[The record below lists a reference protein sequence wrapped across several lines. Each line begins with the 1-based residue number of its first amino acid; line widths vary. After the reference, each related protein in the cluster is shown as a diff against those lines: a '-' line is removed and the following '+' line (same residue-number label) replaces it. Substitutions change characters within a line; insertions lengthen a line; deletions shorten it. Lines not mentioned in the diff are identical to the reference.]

1 MNGHWLDALMPHL
14 LVAPILLPML
24 TAALMLLLGRRM
36 PQSQRLLGVLSTALG
51 LGIAIAL
58 LAWVKESGGTGAVG
72 VYLPGNWPVP
82 FGIVIAADRLTAMML
97 LITAIVASASLL
109 FSAAGWD
116 KAGVHFHPL
125 FQLQLMGLNG
135 AFLTADLF
143 NLFVFFEIMLTASYG
158 LLLHGSGWPRV
169 RSGLHYVALNLMAS
183 LMFLLGAALLYGI
196 TGTLN
201 LADMA
206 VKIPQI
212 PTTDRGLLHAG
223 AAILAVAFLTKAAVW
238 PLNFW
243 LTPAYASASPPV
255 AALFALMTK
264 VGLYALLRLW
274 TLLFPPSAT
283 GSELFGSEWLTW
295 AGLLTIGF
303 ASIGLFASQR
313 LGKLAGFSVLVSS
326 GTLLAAFGFGQATV
340 TGGALYYLI
349 SSTLAM
355 SALFLVIDLI
365 ERARQEEEK
374 VPSFDP
380 DEEGLPF
387 PIDMLEPPPET
398 NLDEK
403 EEALIGRAIPGAIAV
418 LGVSF
423 IMCALLIAGLPPM
436 SGFVGKVVMLT
447 GLINPHGM
455 GVYGADIPV
464 TAWVLLV
471 MIIVSGLLATIAYS
485 RAGIRFFWAP
495 QDRPAPWLRVIEIV
509 PITVLLGLC
518 VLLIVHVGSVLRYTE
533 RTAHMLHVPTAYIDA
548 VKATRVKPGPT
559 SQPLPAAVPHPV
571 PVPQQPAASVPVI
584 TPRIA
589 PVPMPAASPPATV
602 PPALPGASS

>member
-1 MNGHWLDALMPHL
+1 MREWIASLMPHL
-14 LVAPILLPML
+14 LVAPVLLPML
-24 TAALMLLLGRRM
+24 TAAIMLLLGERTSWAKRIVALV
-36 PQSQRLLGVLSTALG
+36 SCSLGV
-51 LGIAIAL
+51 IIAL
-58 LAWVKESGGTGAVG
+58 LVLVWVRGGDGALGVG
-72 VYLPGNWPVP
+72 VYLPGNWQVP
-82 FGIVIAADRLTAMML
+82 FGISLVADRLTAMML
-97 LITAIVASASLL
+97 LITSVIGLCAML
-109 FSAAGWD
+109 FAMAGWD
-116 KAGVHFHPL
+116 KAGVHFYSL

-158 LLLHGSGWPRV
+158 LLLHGTGWPRV
-169 RSGLHYVALNLMAS
+169 RSGMHYIAFNLMAS
-183 LMFLLGAALLYGI
+183 LLFLLGAAMLYGV

-201 LADMA
+201 MADMA
-206 VKIPQI
+206 TKIPLI
-212 PTTDRGLLHAG
+212 PESDRGLLHAG
-223 AAILAVAFLTKAAVW
+223 AALLAMAFLSKAAIW
-238 PLNFW
+238 PMNFW
-243 LTPAYASASPPV
+243 LAPAYSAASPAV
-255 AALFALMTK
+255 AALFAVMTK

-571 PVPQQPAASVPVI
+571 PVPQQPAASAPVI

-589 PVPMPAASPPATV
+589 PVPMPAASPPASV

>member
-1 MNGHWLDALMPHL
+1 MRERISGLMPHL
-14 LVAPILLPML
+14 LVAPVLLPML
-24 TAALMLLLGRRM
+24 TAALMLMLGERTSWAKRITALL
-36 PQSQRLLGVLSTALG
+36 SCSLGVV
-51 LGIAIAL
+51 IAL
-58 LAWVKESGGTGAVG
+58 LLIWVRGGDGALGVG
-72 VYLPGNWPVP
+72 VYLPGNWQVP
-82 FGIVIAADRLTAMML
+82 FGISLVADRLSAMML
-97 LITAIVASASLL
+97 LITSVIGLCAML
-109 FSAAGWD
+109 FAMAGWD
-116 KAGVHFHPL
+116 RAGVHFYSL

-158 LLLHGSGWPRV
+158 LLLHGTGWPRV
-169 RSGLHYVALNLMAS
+169 RSGMHYIAFNLMAS
-183 LMFLLGAALLYGI
+183 LLFLLGAAMLYGV

-201 LADMA
+201 MADMA
-206 VKIPQI
+206 TKIPLI
-212 PTTDRGLLHAG
+212 PDSDRGLLHAG
-223 AAILAVAFLTKAAVW
+223 AALLAMAFLSKAAIW

-243 LTPAYASASPPV
+243 LAPAYSAASPAV
-255 AALFALMTK
+255 AALFAVMTK

-283 GSELFGSEWLTW
+283 GSELFGSQWLTW
-295 AGLLTIGF
+295 GGLLTVGF
-303 ASIGLFASQR
+303 ASIGMLASQR
-313 LGKLAGFSVLVSS
+313 LGKLAGFSVLASS

-349 SSTLAM
+349 SSTLAI

-374 VPSFDP
+374 VPTYDP
-380 DEEGLPF
+380 DEESLPF
-387 PIDMLEPPPET
+387 PIGLLEPPPET

-447 GLINPHGM
+447 
-455 GVYGADIPV
+455 
-464 TAWVLLV
+464 
-471 MIIVSGLLATIAYS
+471 GLLATIAYS

-548 VKATRVKPGPT
+548 AKATRVKPGPT
-559 SQPLPAAVPHPV
+559 SQPQPAAVPHPV
-571 PVPQQPAASVPVI
+571 PVPQQPAVSAPVL

>member
-1 MNGHWLDALMPHL
+1 MREWIASLMPHL
-14 LVAPILLPML
+14 LVAPVLLPML
-24 TAALMLLLGRRM
+24 TAAIMLLLGERTSWAKRIVALV
-36 PQSQRLLGVLSTALG
+36 SCSLGV
-51 LGIAIAL
+51 IIAL
-58 LAWVKESGGTGAVG
+58 LLLVWVRGGDGALGVG
-72 VYLPGNWPVP
+72 VYLPGNWQVP
-82 FGIVIAADRLTAMML
+82 FGISLVADRLTAMML
-97 LITAIVASASLL
+97 LITSVIGLCAML
-109 FSAAGWD
+109 FAMAGWD
-116 KAGVHFHPL
+116 KAGVHFYSL

-158 LLLHGSGWPRV
+158 LLLHGTGWPRV
-169 RSGLHYVALNLMAS
+169 RSGMHYIAFNLMAS
-183 LMFLLGAALLYGI
+183 LLFLLGAAMLYGV

-201 LADMA
+201 MADMA
-206 VKIPQI
+206 TKIPLI
-212 PTTDRGLLHAG
+212 PESDRGLLHAG
-223 AAILAVAFLTKAAVW
+223 AALLAMAFLSKAAIW
-238 PLNFW
+238 PMNFW
-243 LTPAYASASPPV
+243 LAPAYSAASPTV
-255 AALFALMTK
+255 AALFAVMTK

-571 PVPQQPAASVPVI
+571 PVPQQPAASAPVI

-589 PVPMPAASPPATV
+589 PVPMPAASPPASV

>member
-1 MNGHWLDALMPHL
+1 MREWIASLMPHL
-14 LVAPILLPML
+14 LVAPVLLPML
-24 TAALMLLLGRRM
+24 TAAIMLLLGERTSWAKRIVALV
-36 PQSQRLLGVLSTALG
+36 SCSLGV
-51 LGIAIAL
+51 IIAL
-58 LAWVKESGGTGAVG
+58 LLLVWVRGGDGALGVG
-72 VYLPGNWPVP
+72 VYLPGNWQVP
-82 FGIVIAADRLTAMML
+82 FGISLVADRLTAMML
-97 LITAIVASASLL
+97 LITSVIGLCAML
-109 FSAAGWD
+109 FAMAGWD
-116 KAGVHFHPL
+116 KAGVHFYSL

-158 LLLHGSGWPRV
+158 LLLHGTGWPRV
-169 RSGLHYVALNLMAS
+169 RSGMHYIAFNLMAS
-183 LMFLLGAALLYGI
+183 LLFLLGAAMLYGV

-201 LADMA
+201 MADMA
-206 VKIPQI
+206 TKIPLI
-212 PTTDRGLLHAG
+212 PESDRGLLHAG
-223 AAILAVAFLTKAAVW
+223 AALLAMAFLSKAAIW
-238 PLNFW
+238 PMNFW
-243 LTPAYASASPPV
+243 LAPAYSAASPAV
-255 AALFALMTK
+255 AALFAVMTK

-533 RTAHMLHVPTAYIDA
+533 LTAQLLHVPTAYIDA

>member
-1 MNGHWLDALMPHL
+1 MREWIASLMPHL
-14 LVAPILLPML
+14 LVAPVLLPML
-24 TAALMLLLGRRM
+24 TAAIMLLLGERTSWAKRIVALV
-36 PQSQRLLGVLSTALG
+36 SCSLGV
-51 LGIAIAL
+51 IIAL
-58 LAWVKESGGTGAVG
+58 LLLVWVRGGDGALGVG
-72 VYLPGNWPVP
+72 VYLPGNWQVP
-82 FGIVIAADRLTAMML
+82 FGISLVADRLTAMML
-97 LITAIVASASLL
+97 LITSVIGLCAML
-109 FSAAGWD
+109 FAMAGWD
-116 KAGVHFHPL
+116 KAGVHFYSL

-158 LLLHGSGWPRV
+158 LLLHGTGWPRV
-169 RSGLHYVALNLMAS
+169 RSGMHYIAFNLMAS
-183 LMFLLGAALLYGI
+183 LLFLLGAAMLYGV

-201 LADMA
+201 MADMA
-206 VKIPQI
+206 TKIPLI
-212 PTTDRGLLHAG
+212 PESDRGLLHAG
-223 AAILAVAFLTKAAVW
+223 AALLAMAFLSKAAIW
-238 PLNFW
+238 PMNFW
-243 LTPAYASASPPV
+243 LAPAYSAASPAV
-255 AALFALMTK
+255 AALFAVMTK

-589 PVPMPAASPPATV
+589 PVPMPAASPPASV

>member
-1 MNGHWLDALMPHL
+1 MREWIASLMPHL
-14 LVAPILLPML
+14 LVAPVLLPML
-24 TAALMLLLGRRM
+24 TAAIMLLLGERTSWAKRIVALV
-36 PQSQRLLGVLSTALG
+36 SCSLGV
-51 LGIAIAL
+51 IIAL
-58 LAWVKESGGTGAVG
+58 LLLVWVRGGDGALGVG
-72 VYLPGNWPVP
+72 VYLPGNWQVP
-82 FGIVIAADRLTAMML
+82 FGISLVADRLTAMML
-97 LITAIVASASLL
+97 LITSVIGLCAML
-109 FSAAGWD
+109 FAMAGWD
-116 KAGVHFHPL
+116 KAGVHFYSL

-158 LLLHGSGWPRV
+158 LLLHGTGWPRV
-169 RSGLHYVALNLMAS
+169 RSGMHYIAFNLMAS
-183 LMFLLGAALLYGI
+183 LLFLLGAAMLYGV

-201 LADMA
+201 MADMA
-206 VKIPQI
+206 TKIPLI
-212 PTTDRGLLHAG
+212 PESDRGLLHAG
-223 AAILAVAFLTKAAVW
+223 AALLAMAFLSKAAIW
-238 PLNFW
+238 PMNFW
-243 LTPAYASASPPV
+243 LAPAYSAASPAV
-255 AALFALMTK
+255 AALFAVMTK

>member
-1 MNGHWLDALMPHL
+1 MREWIASLMPHL
-14 LVAPILLPML
+14 LVAPVLLPML
-24 TAALMLLLGRRM
+24 TAAIMLLLGERTSWAKRIVALV
-36 PQSQRLLGVLSTALG
+36 SCSLGV
-51 LGIAIAL
+51 IIAL
-58 LAWVKESGGTGAVG
+58 LLLVWVRGGDGALGVG
-72 VYLPGNWPVP
+72 VYLPGNWQVP
-82 FGIVIAADRLTAMML
+82 FGISLVADRLTAMML
-97 LITAIVASASLL
+97 LITSVIGLCAML
-109 FSAAGWD
+109 FAMAGWD
-116 KAGVHFHPL
+116 KAGVHFYSL

-158 LLLHGSGWPRV
+158 LLLHGTGWPRV
-169 RSGLHYVALNLMAS
+169 RSGMHYIAFNLMAS
-183 LMFLLGAALLYGI
+183 LLFLLGAAMLYGV

-201 LADMA
+201 MADMA
-206 VKIPQI
+206 TKIPLI
-212 PTTDRGLLHAG
+212 PESDRGLLHAG
-223 AAILAVAFLTKAAVW
+223 AALLAMAFLSKAAIW
-238 PLNFW
+238 PMNFW
-243 LTPAYASASPPV
+243 LAPAYSAASPAV
-255 AALFALMTK
+255 AALFAVMTK

-509 PITVLLGLC
+509 PITVLLVLC

-571 PVPQQPAASVPVI
+571 PVPQQPAASAPVI

-589 PVPMPAASPPATV
+589 PVPMPAASPPASV

>member
-1 MNGHWLDALMPHL
+1 MPHL
-14 LVAPILLPML
+14 LVAPVLLPML
-24 TAALMLLLGRRM
+24 TAAIMLLLGERTSWAKRIVALV
-36 PQSQRLLGVLSTALG
+36 SCSLGV
-51 LGIAIAL
+51 IIAL
-58 LAWVKESGGTGAVG
+58 LLLVWVRGGDGALGVG
-72 VYLPGNWPVP
+72 VYLPGNWQVP
-82 FGIVIAADRLTAMML
+82 FGISLVADRLTAMML
-97 LITAIVASASLL
+97 LITSVIGLCAML
-109 FSAAGWD
+109 FAMAGWD
-116 KAGVHFHPL
+116 KAGVHFYSL

-158 LLLHGSGWPRV
+158 LLLHGTGWPRV
-169 RSGLHYVALNLMAS
+169 RSGMHYIAFNLMAS
-183 LMFLLGAALLYGI
+183 LLFLLGAAMLYGV

-201 LADMA
+201 MADMA
-206 VKIPQI
+206 TKIPLI
-212 PTTDRGLLHAG
+212 PESDRGLLHAG
-223 AAILAVAFLTKAAVW
+223 AALLAMAFLSKAAIW
-238 PLNFW
+238 PMNFW
-243 LTPAYASASPPV
+243 LAPAYSAASPAV
-255 AALFALMTK
+255 AALFAVMTK

-571 PVPQQPAASVPVI
+571 PVPQQPAASAPVI

-589 PVPMPAASPPATV
+589 PVPMPAASPPASV

>member
-1 MNGHWLDALMPHL
+1 MREWIASLMPHL
-14 LVAPILLPML
+14 LVAPVLLPML
-24 TAALMLLLGRRM
+24 TAAIMLLLGERTSWAKRIVALV
-36 PQSQRLLGVLSTALG
+36 SCSLGV
-51 LGIAIAL
+51 IIAL
-58 LAWVKESGGTGAVG
+58 LLLVWVRGGDGALGVG
-72 VYLPGNWPVP
+72 VYLPGNWQVP
-82 FGIVIAADRLTAMML
+82 FGISLVADRLTAMML
-97 LITAIVASASLL
+97 LITSVIGLCAML
-109 FSAAGWD
+109 FAMAGWD
-116 KAGVHFHPL
+116 KAGVHFYSL

-158 LLLHGSGWPRV
+158 LLLHGTGWPRV
-169 RSGLHYVALNLMAS
+169 RSGMHYIAFNLMAS
-183 LMFLLGAALLYGI
+183 LLFLLGAAMLYGV

-201 LADMA
+201 MADMA
-206 VKIPQI
+206 TKIPLI
-212 PTTDRGLLHAG
+212 PESDRGLLHAG
-223 AAILAVAFLTKAAVW
+223 AALLAMAFLSKAAIW
-238 PLNFW
+238 PMNFW
-243 LTPAYASASPPV
+243 LAPAYSAASPAV
-255 AALFALMTK
+255 AALFAVMTK

-571 PVPQQPAASVPVI
+571 PVPQQPAASAPVI

-589 PVPMPAASPPATV
+589 PVPMPAASPPASV

>member
-1 MNGHWLDALMPHL
+1 MREWIASLMPHL
-14 LVAPILLPML
+14 LVAPVLLPML
-24 TAALMLLLGRRM
+24 TAAIMLLLGERTSWAKRIVALV
-36 PQSQRLLGVLSTALG
+36 SCSLGV
-51 LGIAIAL
+51 IIAL
-58 LAWVKESGGTGAVG
+58 LLLVWVRGGDGALGVG
-72 VYLPGNWPVP
+72 VYLPGNWQVP
-82 FGIVIAADRLTAMML
+82 FGISLVADRLTAMML
-97 LITAIVASASLL
+97 LITSVIGLCAML
-109 FSAAGWD
+109 FAMAGWD
-116 KAGVHFHPL
+116 KAGVHFYSL

-158 LLLHGSGWPRV
+158 LLLHGTGWPRV
-169 RSGLHYVALNLMAS
+169 RSGMHYIAFNLMAS
-183 LMFLLGAALLYGI
+183 LLFLLGAAMLYGV

-201 LADMA
+201 MADMA
-206 VKIPQI
+206 TKIPLI
-212 PTTDRGLLHAG
+212 PESDRGLLHAG
-223 AAILAVAFLTKAAVW
+223 AALLAMAFLSKAAIW
-238 PLNFW
+238 PMNFW
-243 LTPAYASASPPV
+243 LAPAYSAASPAV
-255 AALFALMTK
+255 AALFAVMTK

-283 GSELFGSEWLTW
+283 GSELFGSEWLAW
-295 AGLLTIGF
+295 AGLLTTGF

>member
-1 MNGHWLDALMPHL
+1 MPHL
-14 LVAPILLPML
+14 LVAPVLLPML
-24 TAALMLLLGRRM
+24 TAAIMLLLGERTSWAKRIVALV
-36 PQSQRLLGVLSTALG
+36 SCSLGV
-51 LGIAIAL
+51 IIAL
-58 LAWVKESGGTGAVG
+58 LLLVWVRGGDGALGVG
-72 VYLPGNWPVP
+72 VYLPGNWQVP
-82 FGIVIAADRLTAMML
+82 FGISLVADRLTAMML
-97 LITAIVASASLL
+97 LITSVIGLCAML
-109 FSAAGWD
+109 FAMAGWD
-116 KAGVHFHPL
+116 KAGVHFYSL

-158 LLLHGSGWPRV
+158 LLLHGTGWPRV
-169 RSGLHYVALNLMAS
+169 RSGMHYIAFNLMAS
-183 LMFLLGAALLYGI
+183 LLFLLGAAMLYGV

-201 LADMA
+201 MADMA
-206 VKIPQI
+206 TKIPLI
-212 PTTDRGLLHAG
+212 PESDRGLLHAG
-223 AAILAVAFLTKAAVW
+223 AALLAMAFLSKAAIW
-238 PLNFW
+238 PMNFW
-243 LTPAYASASPPV
+243 LAPAYSAASPAV
-255 AALFALMTK
+255 AALFAVMTK

>member
-1 MNGHWLDALMPHL
+1 MREWIASLMPHL
-14 LVAPILLPML
+14 LVAPVLLPML
-24 TAALMLLLGRRM
+24 TAAIMLLLGERTSWAKRIVALV
-36 PQSQRLLGVLSTALG
+36 SCSLGV
-51 LGIAIAL
+51 IIAL
-58 LAWVKESGGTGAVG
+58 LLLVWVRGGDGALGVG
-72 VYLPGNWPVP
+72 VYLPGNWQVP
-82 FGIVIAADRLTAMML
+82 FGISLVADRLTAMML
-97 LITAIVASASLL
+97 LITSVIGLCAML
-109 FSAAGWD
+109 FAMAGWD
-116 KAGVHFHPL
+116 KAGVHFYSL

-158 LLLHGSGWPRV
+158 LLLHGTGWPRV
-169 RSGLHYVALNLMAS
+169 RSGMHYIAFNLMAS
-183 LMFLLGAALLYGI
+183 LLFLLGAAMLYGV

-201 LADMA
+201 MADMA
-206 VKIPQI
+206 TKIPLI
-212 PTTDRGLLHAG
+212 PESDRGLLHAG
-223 AAILAVAFLTKAAVW
+223 AALLAMAFLSKAAIW
-238 PLNFW
+238 PMNFW
-243 LTPAYASASPPV
+243 LAPAYSAASPAV
-255 AALFALMTK
+255 AALFAVMTK

-571 PVPQQPAASVPVI
+571 PVPQQPAASAPVI

>member
-1 MNGHWLDALMPHL
+1 MREWISGLMPHL
-14 LVAPILLPML
+14 LVAPVLLPML
-24 TAALMLLLGRRM
+24 TAALMLMLGERTSWAKRITALL
-36 PQSQRLLGVLSTALG
+36 SCSLGVV
-51 LGIAIAL
+51 IAL
-58 LAWVKESGGTGAVG
+58 LLLIWVRGGDGALGVG
-72 VYLPGNWPVP
+72 VYLPGNWQVP
-82 FGIVIAADRLTAMML
+82 FGISLVADRLSAMML
-97 LITAIVASASLL
+97 LITSVIGLCAML
-109 FSAAGWD
+109 FAMAGWD
-116 KAGVHFHPL
+116 RAGVPFYSL

-135 AFLTADLF
+135 AFLAADLF

-158 LLLHGSGWPRV
+158 LLLHGTGWPRV
-169 RSGLHYVALNLMAS
+169 RSGMHYIAFNLMAS
-183 LMFLLGAALLYGI
+183 LLFLLGAAMLYGV

-201 LADMA
+201 MADMA
-206 VKIPQI
+206 TKIPLI
-212 PTTDRGLLHAG
+212 PDSDRGLLHAG
-223 AAILAVAFLTKAAVW
+223 AALLAMAFLSKAAIW

-243 LTPAYASASPPV
+243 LAPAYSAASPAV
-255 AALFALMTK
+255 AALFAVMTK

-283 GSELFGSEWLTW
+283 GSELFGSQWLTW
-295 AGLLTIGF
+295 GGLLTVGF
-303 ASIGLFASQR
+303 ASIGMLASQR
-313 LGKLAGFSVLVSS
+313 LGKLAGFSVLASS

-349 SSTLAM
+349 SSTLAI

-374 VPSFDP
+374 VPTYDP
-380 DEEGLPF
+380 DEESLPF
-387 PIDMLEPPPET
+387 PIGLLEPPPET

-447 GLINPHGM
+447 GLLNPHGL
-455 GVYGADIPV
+455 GVYGTEIPT

-471 MIIVSGLLATIAYS
+471 MLIVSGLLATIAYS

-548 VKATRVKPGPT
+548 AKATRVKPGPT
-559 SQPLPAAVPHPV
+559 SQPQPAAVPHPV
-571 PVPQQPAASVPVI
+571 PVPQQPAVSAPVL